1 MYELRSFQRRLEVL
15 VLGQIPKF
23 NFANVSTTAI
33 RARRDSSFP
42 TLRGPASPIPYYIKW
57 KHPNLEARIG
67 APLDESVPSIRNGC
81 THSRMH
87 LV

>member
-1 MYELRSFQRRLEVL
+1 MGNYLLIKRLNKATL
-15 VLGQIPKF
+15 DNTPKF
-23 NFANVSTTAI
+23 NFANVSTTAM

-42 TLRGPASPIPYYIKW
+42 TLRGPASPIPYYINW